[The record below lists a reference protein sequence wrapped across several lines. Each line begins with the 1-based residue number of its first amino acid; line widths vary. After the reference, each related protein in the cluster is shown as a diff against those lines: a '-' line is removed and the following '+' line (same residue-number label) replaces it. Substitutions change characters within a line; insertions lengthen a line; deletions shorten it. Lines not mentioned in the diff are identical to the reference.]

1 MWNSHLIYASTLD
14 NDWQSYH
21 RAGMSF
27 EWNFIFAS
35 IIILTL
41 FRPYR
46 KEIQRFNGVE
56 TQTLPPRHVTLSLA
70 IAMRTSDESFHD
82 QNLVLEMEFDIE
94 SGTRE
99 LMKVQHVP
107 ARLWRVYYYHLLLAL
122 LDDLVEDPST
132 SSMGKLFK
140 ISFHSSIQSDVES
153 VLNVS

>member
-1 MWNSHLIYASTLD
+1 
-14 NDWQSYH
+14 
-21 RAGMSF
+21 
-27 EWNFIFAS
+27 
-35 IIILTL
+35 
-41 FRPYR
+41 
-46 KEIQRFNGVE
+46 
-56 TQTLPPRHVTLSLA
+56 
-70 IAMRTSDESFHD
+70 MRTSDESFHD

-107 ARLWRVYYYHLLLAL
+107 ARLWRVYYHLLLAL